1 MSPAQTSAFRTLL
14 LASLVTLAPYQVHA
28 CSVPVFRY
36 ALERW
41 PPDIFEIAV
50 FHRGEL
56 SGDAKTIVEALEKAS
71 VMNDGWGNYQL
82 KTFDLDTD
90 LKPAVQELWK
100 TQTEATPPWI
110 VLLYPI
116 RSRIQHPAWSGPL
129 TPDSAKALVDSPL
142 RRQVAKH
149 LADGDVGAW
158 VLLESG
164 DQQKDDA
171 AAKLLS
177 GMLKEMEELIQLPA
191 PYVQQMGIDPETEEA
206 DALRVTFNVLRLSRK
221 DPKEQAFVSML
232 LGTEDDLKT
241 FAEPIVLPIFGRGRA
256 LYALVGKGINKD
268 NVEEA
273 CAFLAGPCSCQA
285 KYMNPGTDILMSVD
299 WDSAIMGELIKEEET
314 LPLVGL
320 TSPAAAPP
328 VPTVTASA
336 VTPTAASTPAVEKPL
351 ASTPNVLVR
360 NVAIAVA
367 VGVSVLAVA
376 TVVLLRTQK
385 A

>member
-1 MSPAQTSAFRTLL
+1 MSPPQAPASRTFL
-14 LASLVTLAPYQVHA
+14 LASLALLAPYQLHA

-41 PPDIFEIAV
+41 PPDIFEVAV
-50 FHRGEL
+50 FHRGSL

-82 KTFDLDTD
+82 KTFDLDAD

-100 TQTEATPPWI
+100 TQTEAEPPWV

-116 RSRIQHPAWSGPL
+116 RSRIQQPAWSGPL
-129 TPDSAKALVDSPL
+129 TADSAKALVDSPV

-158 VLLESG
+158 VLLECG
-164 DQQKDDA
+164 NQEKDDA
-171 AAKLLS
+171 AAKTL
-177 GMLKEMEELIQLPA
+177 GEMLKGMEELIQLPA
-191 PYVQQMGIDPETEEA
+191 PFIQQMGIDPDTDEA

-221 DPKEQAFVSML
+221 DPKERPFVGML

-241 FAEPIVLPIFGRGRA
+241 FEEPIVFPIFGRGRA

-268 NVEEA
+268 NIEEA

-299 WDSAIMGELIKEEET
+299 WDSAIMGELVHEEET
-314 LPLVGL
+314 LPLIGL
-320 TSPAAAPP
+320 SNPTPPA
-328 VPTVTASA
+328 PTVTVSAATMSPAPVVEEPVAS
-336 VTPTAASTPAVEKPL
+336 E
-351 ASTPNVLVR
+351 PNVLVR
-360 NVAIAVA
+360 NTVIAIAVGI
-367 VGVSVLAVA
+367 VVLAVA
-376 TVVLLRTQK
+376 TIVLLRTQK

>member
-1 MSPAQTSAFRTLL
+1 MNYPTHKTTFALGCAAAIL
-14 LASLVTLAPYQVHA
+14 LACPAAHP

-41 PPDIFEIAV
+41 PPDIFEVVV

-82 KTFDLDTD
+82 KAIDLDAD
-90 LKPAVQELWK
+90 PKPAVLELWK
-100 TQTEATPPWI
+100 TQTHAETPWV

-116 RSRIQHPAWSGPL
+116 RSRIQHSAWSGPL
-129 TPDSAKALVDSPL
+129 TADNAKALVDSPV
-142 RRQVAKH
+142 RRQVAKQ

-158 VLLESG
+158 VLLECG
-164 DQQKDDA
+164 DQQEDDA
-171 AAKLLS
+171 AAKTL
-177 GMLKEMEELIQLPA
+177 GEMLKEMEELIELPA
-191 PYVQQMGIDPETEEA
+191 PFVQQMGVDPDTDEA

-221 DPKEQAFVSML
+221 DPKEGPFVSML

-241 FAEPIVLPIFGRGRA
+241 FSEPIVFPVFGRGRA

-268 NVEEA
+268 NIEEA

-299 WDSAIMGELIKEEET
+299 WDSAIMGELIKEEEA

-320 TSPAAAPP
+320 SNPMPAT
-328 VPTVTASA
+328 PTVTASA
-336 VTPTAASTPAVEKPL
+336 VSTSPAPVVDEPAASE
-351 ASTPNVLVR
+351 PNVLVR
-360 NVAIAVA
+360 NAVIAVA
-367 VGVSVLAVA
+367 VGVVVLAVA
-376 TVVLLRTQK
+376 TVVLLRMQK